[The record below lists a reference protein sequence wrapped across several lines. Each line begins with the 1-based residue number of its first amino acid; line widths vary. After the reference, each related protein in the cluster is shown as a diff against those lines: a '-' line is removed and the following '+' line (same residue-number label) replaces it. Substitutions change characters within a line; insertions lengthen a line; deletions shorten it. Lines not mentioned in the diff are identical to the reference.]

1 LNNYRSKIEIV
12 ERILGYIARRDKA
25 LKTHILYSS
34 NLNTT
39 NLEKY
44 LDWMTKI
51 GLVSCV
57 KEGRNTAYVLTPK
70 GFEVLEKLRNLVE
83 LLELRSELSKDD
95 SMISNPSL
103 SRTLGVEDYVLI
115 YKTLKGK
122 TGLDYTHLTI
132 KYRGGEYL
140 VLLVDE
146 KSLSQYS
153 LRSLGYSLLA
163 SNDTGLPLLVI
174 VRNKSLVDSIVN
186 IFSTSKPL
194 NEPRVL
200 PLRDVLFV

>member
-1 LNNYRSKIEIV
+1 MNNYRSKIEIV

-122 TGLDYTHLTI
+122 TGLDYTQLTI

-163 SNDTGLPLLVI
+163 SNDTGIPLLVI

>member
-1 LNNYRSKIEIV
+1 MNNYRSKIEIV

-57 KEGRNTAYVLTPK
+57 KEGRNTAFVLTSK

-153 LRSLGYSLLA
+153 LRSLGYSLLV
-163 SNDTGLPLLVI
+163 SNDTGIPLLVI

-200 PLRDVLFV
+200 LLRDVLFV